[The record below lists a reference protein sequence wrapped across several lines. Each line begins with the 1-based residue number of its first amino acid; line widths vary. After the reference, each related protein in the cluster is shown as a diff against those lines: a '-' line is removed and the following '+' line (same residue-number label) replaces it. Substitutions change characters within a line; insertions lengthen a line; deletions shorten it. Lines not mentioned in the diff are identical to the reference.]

1 MNNIGITTTA
11 FANFVAPLNPAAKQP
26 VGQEDAEAKG
36 KVLPPVVEGEQGAS
50 LQNRDNPNKAVS
62 TGLENNPE
70 AVASKSDEEG
80 SGKNPQQEGRSN
92 SEAEQDR
99 ADKQLIQELAARD
112 REVRSHEQAHANV
125 GGVYAGSPSY
135 TYQRGPNGVNY
146 AVAGEVPISIPS
158 NLTDPRQALSA
169 AEQVQ
174 RAALAPAEPSAQDLR
189 VAAQAAQMAIQA
201 RADIAAEQSQQRN
214 EQTEKSEQQRAELK
228 EESDLRSERLDSLR
242 EQMGGLDAKPAPG
255 SIVDNQA

>member
-26 VGQEDAEAKG
+26 VGQENAEAKG
-36 KVLPPVVEGEQGAS
+36 KVLPPVVESEQGAT
-50 LQNRDNPNKAVS
+50 LQNRDNPNNTEAVS
-62 TGLENNPE
+62 
-70 AVASKSDEEG
+70 SKSNEEG
-80 SGKNPQQEGRSN
+80 AEQNPQKEGASN
-92 SEAEQDR
+92 NEAEQER
-99 ADKQLIQELAARD
+99 ADKQLVQELAARD
-112 REVRSHEQAHANV
+112 REVRSHEQAHASV

-201 RADIAAEQSQQRN
+201 RADIAAEQAQQRN
-214 EQTEKSEQQRAELK
+214 DQTEQSEQQRTAIQ
-228 EESDLRSERLDSLR
+228 EENQGRSERLESLR
-242 EQMGGLDAKPAPG
+242 EQIDGLDAKPAPG
-255 SIVDNQA
+255 SLVDNQA